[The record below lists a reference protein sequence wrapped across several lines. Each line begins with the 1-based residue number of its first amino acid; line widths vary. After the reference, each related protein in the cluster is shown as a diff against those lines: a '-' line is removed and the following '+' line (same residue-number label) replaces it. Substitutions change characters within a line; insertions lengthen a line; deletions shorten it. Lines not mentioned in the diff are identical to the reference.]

1 MELNRV
7 GVKYQWRTQLRVS
20 RSLTIKQMAMV
31 AGVSMA
37 FVLVFCS
44 ILLFHFVQQ
53 SRFITATQLESIA
66 RSVREPLS
74 GAILKADIPEAEAI
88 LGRIQPAGIVSR
100 ADVVL
105 PNQFQALR
113 MRFIPER
120 PVPVMVT
127 RIFELPVQISLPIYS
142 LERPANPQPIA
153 YLVLQADSWQTYKF
167 VMSVLSTL
175 VTAYFLLVLILTVA
189 ITWCINRLIVRPLRK
204 LARELNDVAPQDR
217 LGHQLTLPRLHHD
230 DEIGLLV
237 RSYNRNQQTL
247 LRQHD
252 ELTLQST
259 RFPVSELPNKA
270 FLMALLEQTVAR
282 PQSSALLVIA
292 CETLQD
298 TAGVLKETQREIL
311 LLTLVEKLRGIIPP
325 RMVLAQISGYDFAIL
340 AHGMSEPWHA
350 VTLSKQVLT
359 VINERLPLQ
368 GIQLRPCASVGIAMF
383 NGELSAEQLYRRAF
397 SAAIAARH
405 KGKNQIEFF
414 DPAQMEK
421 AQRRLMEEHDIL
433 TALDNHQ
440 FAIWLQPQVDAASG
454 EVCGA
459 EVLLRQRQPD
469 GSWSLPAD
477 LIERIEACGLMV
489 PVGYWVMEEAC
500 RQLAAWQNLG
510 IMLPLSVN
518 VSLLQLLHHDR
529 GTEMLT
535 LLDRYR
541 IAPGT
546 LVLEITESRHLDDP
560 QTVVS
565 LLRPLREAGVR
576 IALDDFGMGY
586 AGLRQLQHMKS
597 LPVDILKID
606 KAFIDMLPEDTSM
619 VPAIIQLA
627 RGLNLR
633 IVAEGVE
640 KEAQYHWLQ
649 AAGVDVVQG
658 FLFGCALSQEAFMT
672 QFLRVKNEEGAS
684 L

>member
-1 MELNRV
+1 M
-7 GVKYQWRTQLRVS
+7 RVS

-74 GAILKADIPEAEAI
+74 AAILKADIPEAEAI

-127 RIFELPVQISLPIYS
+127 RVFELPVQISLPIYS

-282 PQSSALLVIA
+282 PHSSALLVIA

-469 GSWSLPAD
+469 GSWSLPTD

-500 RQLAAWQNLG
+500 RQLAAWQSLG

-672 QFLRVKNEEGAS
+672 QFLRGKNEGGAS

>member
-1 MELNRV
+1 M
-7 GVKYQWRTQLRVS
+7 RVS

-53 SRFITATQLESIA
+53 NRFSTATHLESIA
-66 RSVREPLS
+66 RAVREPLS
-74 GAILKADIPEAEAI
+74 SAILKGDIPEAETI
-88 LGRIQPAGIVSR
+88 LSRIQPAGIVSR

-120 PVPVMVT
+120 PVPVTIT
-127 RIFELPVQISLPIYS
+127 RIFELPIQISLPVYS

-167 VMSVLSTL
+167 IMSVLSTL

-189 ITWCINRLIVRPLRK
+189 ITWCINRLMVRPLRK
-204 LARELNDVAPQDR
+204 IARELNEVSQQDR

-230 DEIGLLV
+230 DELGLLV

-252 ELTLQST
+252 ELALQST
-259 RFPVSELPNKA
+259 RFPVSDLPNKA

-282 PQSSALLVIA
+282 PQTSALLVIA

-325 RMVLAQISGYDFAIL
+325 RMVLTQISGYDFAIL
-340 AHGMSEPWHA
+340 AQGMSEPWHA

-359 VINERLPLQ
+359 VINERLPLH

-383 NGELSAEQLYRRAF
+383 NGELTAEQLYRRAF
-397 SAAIAARH
+397 SAAVAARH

-433 TALDNHQ
+433 AALDNHQ
-440 FAIWLQPQVDAASG
+440 FAIWLQPQVNTASG

-459 EVLLRQRQPD
+459 KVLLRQHQAD
-469 GSWSLPAD
+469 GSWSLPPG
-477 LIERIEACGLMV
+477 LLERIDACGLTV
-489 PVGYWVMEEAC
+489 PVGYWVLEAAC
-500 RQLAAWQNLG
+500 RQLASWQSAG
-510 IMLPLSVN
+510 MMLPLSVS

-529 GTEMLT
+529 GAEMLT
-535 LLDRYR
+535 LLERYR

-546 LVLEITESRHLDDP
+546 LILEITDSRRLDDP
-560 QTVVS
+560 QMVVS
-565 LLRPLREAGVR
+565 LLRPLRDAGVR
-576 IALDDFGMGY
+576 IAMDDFGMGY
-586 AGLRQLQHMKS
+586 AGLRQLQHLKS

-606 KAFIDMLPEDTSM
+606 KVFIDMLPEDTSM

-627 RGLNLR
+627 RGLNLH

-640 KEAQYHWLQ
+640 KQEQYLWLQ
-649 AAGVDVVQG
+649 ASGVDVVQG
-658 FLFGCALSQEAFMT
+658 QLSGDAVAQDAFIGLYLH
-672 QFLRVKNEEGAS
+672 QREEGAS

>member
-1 MELNRV
+1 MYQV
-7 GVKYQWRTQLRVS
+7 SVYQWRTQLRVS

-53 SRFITATQLESIA
+53 NRFSTATHLESIA
-66 RSVREPLS
+66 RAVREPLS
-74 GAILKADIPEAEAI
+74 SAILKGDIPEAETI
-88 LGRIQPAGIVSR
+88 LSRIQPAGIVSR

-120 PVPVMVT
+120 PVPVTIT
-127 RIFELPVQISLPIYS
+127 RIFELPIQISLPVYS

-167 VMSVLSTL
+167 IMSVLSTL

-204 LARELNDVAPQDR
+204 IARELNEVAQQDR

-230 DEIGLLV
+230 DELGLLV

-252 ELTLQST
+252 ELALQST
-259 RFPVSELPNKA
+259 RFPVSDLPNKA

-282 PQSSALLVIA
+282 PQTSALLVIA

-325 RMVLAQISGYDFAIL
+325 RMVLTQISGYDFAIL
-340 AHGMSEPWHA
+340 AQGMSEPWHA

-359 VINERLPLQ
+359 VINERLPLH

-383 NGELSAEQLYRRAF
+383 NGELTAEQLYRRAF
-397 SAAIAARH
+397 SAAVAARH

-433 TALDNHQ
+433 AALDNHQ
-440 FAIWLQPQVDAASG
+440 FAIWLQPQVNTASG

-459 EVLLRQRQPD
+459 KVLLRQHQAD
-469 GSWSLPAD
+469 GSWSLPPG
-477 LIERIEACGLMV
+477 LLERIDACGLTV
-489 PVGYWVMEEAC
+489 PVGYWVLEAAC
-500 RQLAAWQNLG
+500 RQLAAWQSAG
-510 IMLPLSVN
+510 MMLPLSVS

-529 GTEMLT
+529 GAEMLT
-535 LLDRYR
+535 LLERYR

-546 LVLEITESRHLDDP
+546 LILEITDSRRLDDP
-560 QTVVS
+560 QMVVS
-565 LLRPLREAGVR
+565 LLRPLRDAGVR
-576 IALDDFGMGY
+576 IAMDDFGMGY
-586 AGLRQLQHMKS
+586 AGLRQLQHLKS

-606 KAFIDMLPEDTSM
+606 KVFIDMLPEDTSM

-640 KEAQYHWLQ
+640 KQEQYLWLQ
-649 AAGVDVVQG
+649 TSGVDVVQG
-658 FLFGCALSQEAFMT
+658 ALSGDAVAQETFTA
-672 QFLRVKNEEGAS
+672 QYLRQGEEGAS

>member
-1 MELNRV
+1 M
-7 GVKYQWRTQLRVS
+7 RVS

-31 AGVSMA
+31 ASVSMA

-53 SRFITATQLESIA
+53 SRYTTATQLESIA

-74 GAILKADIPEAEAI
+74 AAILKADIPEAEAI

-120 PVPVMVT
+120 PVPVMIT
-127 RIFELPVQISLPIYS
+127 RLFELPVQISLPIYS
-142 LERPANPQPIA
+142 LERPANPQPLA
-153 YLVLQADSWQTYKF
+153 YLVLQADSYRMYKF
-167 VMSVLSTL
+167 VMSALATL
-175 VTAYFLLVLILTVA
+175 VTTYLLLVLILTVA
-189 ITWCINRLIVRPLRK
+189 LTWCINRLIVRPLRAI
-204 LARELNDVAPQDR
+204 ARELNDIPPQER
-217 LGHQLTLPRLHHD
+217 LGHQLSLPRLHQD
-230 DEIGLLV
+230 DEIGMLV
-237 RSYNRNQQTL
+237 RCYNRNQQSL

-252 ELTLQST
+252 ELSLQST

-270 FLMALLEQTVAR
+270 FLMAMLEQTTTR
-282 PQSSALLVIA
+282 PQPSALLVVA

-298 TAGVLKETQREIL
+298 AAGVLKESQREML
-311 LLTLVEKLRGIIPP
+311 LLTLVEKLKAVIPP
-325 RMVLAQISGYDFAIL
+325 NMMLTQVSGYDFAIFAPGL
-340 AHGMSEPWHA
+340 SKPWEA
-350 VTLSKQVLT
+350 VSLSKQVLT
-359 VINERLPLQ
+359 SISERLPLH
-368 GIQLRPCASVGIAMF
+368 GVQLRPWASVGIAMF
-383 NGELSAEQLYRRAF
+383 NSELSAEQFYRRAV
-397 SAAIAARH
+397 SAAVTARR

-414 DPAQMEK
+414 DPEQMEK

-433 TALDNHQ
+433 TALENQQ
-440 FAIWLQPQVDAASG
+440 FAIWFQPQVDIASG
-454 EVCGA
+454 DICGA
-459 EVLLRQRQPD
+459 EVLLRQRQAD
-469 GSWSLPAD
+469 GGWSLPCD
-477 LIERIEACGLMV
+477 LIERIENCGLMV

-500 RQLAAWQNLG
+500 RQLAAWQQQG

-518 VSLLQLLHHDR
+518 VSLLQLLHPDR
-529 GTEMLT
+529 GVE
-535 LLDRYR
+535 LLALIERYR

-546 LVLEITESRHLDDP
+546 LVLEVTESCRLDDP
-560 QTVVS
+560 QAVID
-565 LLRPLREAGVR
+565 LLRPLRDAGTR

-606 KAFIDMLPEDTSM
+606 KAFIDMLPDDTSM

-627 RGLNLR
+627 RGLKLR

-640 KEAQYHWLQ
+640 KEEQLKWLQ
-649 AAGVDVVQG
+649 AAGVDVAQG
-658 FLFGCALSQEAFMT
+658 YLFGCALPLESFM
-672 QFLRVKNEEGAS
+672 QRFLQADKDDAS

>member
-1 MELNRV
+1 
-7 GVKYQWRTQLRVS
+7 
-20 RSLTIKQMAMV
+20 
-31 AGVSMA
+31 MA

-53 SRFITATQLESIA
+53 SRYTTATQLESIA

-74 GAILKADIPEAEAI
+74 AAILKADIPEAEAI

-120 PVPVMVT
+120 PVPVMIT
-127 RIFELPVQISLPIYS
+127 RLFELPVQISLPIYS
-142 LERPANPQPIA
+142 LERPANPQPLA
-153 YLVLQADSWQTYKF
+153 YLVLQADSYRMYKF
-167 VMSVLSTL
+167 VMSALATL
-175 VTAYFLLVLILTVA
+175 VTTYLLLVLVLTVA
-189 ITWCINRLIVRPLRK
+189 LTWCINRLIVRPLRAI
-204 LARELNDVAPQDR
+204 ARELNDIPPQDR
-217 LGHQLTLPRLHHD
+217 LGHQLSLPRLHQD
-230 DEIGLLV
+230 DEIGMLV
-237 RSYNRNQQTL
+237 RCYNRNQQSL

-252 ELTLQST
+252 ELSLQST

-270 FLMALLEQTVAR
+270 FLMAMLEQTATR
-282 PQSSALLVIA
+282 PQPSALLVVA

-298 TAGVLKETQREIL
+298 AAGVLKESQREML
-311 LLTLVEKLRGIIPP
+311 LLTLVEKLKAVIPAN
-325 RMVLAQISGYDFAIL
+325 MVLAQVSGYDFAIYAPGL
-340 AHGMSEPWHA
+340 SEPWEA
-350 VTLSKQVLT
+350 VSLSERVLT
-359 VINERLPLQ
+359 SIGERLPLH
-368 GIQLRPCASVGIAMF
+368 GVQLRPCASVGIAMF
-383 NGELSAEQLYRRAF
+383 NSELNAEQFYRRAV
-397 SAAIAARH
+397 SAAVTARR

-414 DPAQMEK
+414 DPEQMEK

-433 TALDNHQ
+433 TALDNQQ
-440 FAIWLQPQVDAASG
+440 FAIWFQPQVDIASG
-454 EVCGA
+454 DICGA
-459 EVLLRQRQPD
+459 EVLLRQRQSD
-469 GSWSLPAD
+469 GSWSLPCD
-477 LIERIEACGLMV
+477 LIERIENCGLMV

-500 RQLAAWQNLG
+500 RQLAAWQQQG

-518 VSLLQLLHHDR
+518 VSLLQLLHPER
-529 GTEMLT
+529 GVE
-535 LLDRYR
+535 LLALIERYR

-546 LVLEITESRHLDDP
+546 LVLEVTESRRLDDP
-560 QTVVS
+560 QAVIA
-565 LLRPLREAGVR
+565 LLRPLRDAGTR

-606 KAFIDMLPEDTSM
+606 KAFIDMVPDDTSM

-627 RGLNLR
+627 RGLKLR

-640 KEAQYHWLQ
+640 KEEQLKWLQ
-649 AAGVDVVQG
+649 AAGVDIAQG
-658 FLFGCALSQEAFMT
+658 YLFGCALPLESFM
-672 QFLRVKNEEGAS
+672 QRFLHAEKDDAS